1 MSSVSPTLSLRNA
14 VLINVNIMLGAGVF
28 INAVELAKRTGF
40 FSGFMYP
47 LGGLLVL
54 PLIICIAKLT
64 QLYPDGGFYGF
75 GAKYLNPFA
84 GFMSGWSYFTGKLAS
99 ATLMIHVSMSL
110 LSQAIPALARC
121 NLFVIDLIV
130 LLIFSA
136 LNTFNLKTGSKIQT
150 AFFVLKSIPLFTI
163 IISGLIFISGSV
175 PLEPFPAFATISTT
189 LPLVLYAAMGFES
202 ICSLSRSIENPKKNG
217 PRAIIISYAIVM
229 AVLFLYQTLLYALLS
244 KELVQLPSYLQVFS
258 AFFNHFLNNNLVLA
272 HQLTRAIWTILA
284 CSALGGAYGIL
295 YSNNW
300 NLYTLAAH
308 KHTLFARTLT
318 RLNSAG
324 IPVWCIAIQALVC
337 IFYMFFTYLEQVS
350 LQQLAALAVT
360 LSYTICVLA
369 LMAFYYA
376 QRSWNGIVIPFFGLA
391 SCAIFIHACI
401 HNFKYSKTMLPLY
414 GFLALLA
421 LGSCM
426 YWYQKC
432 ATKKHRV

>member
-1 MSSVSPTLSLRNA
+1 MSTPSPMLSLRNA

-75 GAKYLNPFA
+75 GAKYLNSFA

-110 LSQAIPALARC
+110 LSQAIPALARF
-121 NLFVIDLIV
+121 NLFIIDLII
-130 LLIFSA
+130 LFIFIA
-136 LNTFNLKTGSKIQT
+136 LNTLNLKTGSKIQT
-150 AFFVLKSIPLFTI
+150 AFFVLKLIPLFTVI
-163 IISGLIFISGSV
+163 VSGLIFISGSV
-175 PLEPFPAFATISTT
+175 PLEPFPTFATISTT
-189 LPLVLYAAMGFES
+189 LPLVLYATMGFES

-244 KELVQLPSYLQVFS
+244 EKLVQLPSYLGVFS
-258 AFFNHFLNNNLVLA
+258 TFFNYLLSNHLTLA
-272 HQLTRAIWTILA
+272 HELARAIWITLS

-300 NLYTLAAH
+300 NLYILATH
-308 KHTLFARTLT
+308 KHTFFARTLT
-318 RLNSAG
+318 NLNKSG
-324 IPVWCIAIQALVC
+324 IPVWCMLIQALIC

-369 LMAFYYA
+369 LLAFYYA
-376 QRSWNGIVIPFFGLA
+376 QRNWRGIIIPLFGLA

-401 HNFKYSKTMLPLY
+401 HNFKHSATILPLY
-414 GFLALLA
+414 SFAALLA

-426 YWYQKC
+426 YWYQKF

>member
-1 MSSVSPTLSLRNA
+1 MSSSSPTLSLRNA

-28 INAVELAKRTGF
+28 INTVELAKRTGF

-64 QLYPDGGFYGF
+64 QMYPDGGFYGF
-75 GAKYLNPFA
+75 GAKYINSFA

-110 LSQAIPALARC
+110 LSQALPILKQY
-121 NLFVIDLIV
+121 NIFTIDLII
-130 LLIFSA
+130 LLLFIA
-136 LNTFNLKTGSKIQT
+136 LNTLNMRTGSKIQT
-150 AFFVLKSIPLFTI
+150 AFFVLKSIPLLTV
-163 IISGLIFISGSV
+163 IISGLVFISGSV
-175 PLEPFPAFATISTT
+175 PLEPFPSFATISSV

-217 PRAIIISYAIVM
+217 PRAIIISYSVVM
-229 AVLFLYQTLLYALLS
+229 TVLFLYQTLIYALLS
-244 KELVQLPSYLQVFS
+244 KELVQLPSYLYVFS
-258 AFFNHFLNNNLVLA
+258 TFFNHLMSNNLTLA
-272 HQLTRAIWTILA
+272 HHLARTIWTILA

-300 NLYTLAAH
+300 NLYILASH
-308 KHTLFARTLT
+308 KHTFFARTLT
-318 RLNSAG
+318 RLNNAG
-324 IPVWCIAIQALVC
+324 IPVFCMLIQALIC

-369 LMAFYYA
+369 LLAANMKEYN
-376 QRSWNGIVIPFFGLA
+376 WHNMIVPLLGLA
-391 SCAIFIHACI
+391 SCSIFIHACV
-401 HNFKYSKTMLPLY
+401 HNFKHDNVLPLY
-414 GFLALLA
+414 SFLALLA
-421 LGSCM
+421 FGSIM
-426 YWYQKC
+426 YLYQKF